1 MTLNLFMLLC
11 EGKSIYWLSISLP
24 KIYFC
29 GWNFEGPILF
39 YFKLNRKNLQ
49 NQTLN
54 AQNIN
59 PKISKTKP

>member
-1 MTLNLFMLLC
+1 MTLNLFMLLS
-11 EGKSIYWLSISLP
+11 EGKSIYWLPISLP

-39 YFKLNRKNLQ
+39 YFIFKLNLKNLK

-54 AQNIN
+54 TQNIN
-59 PKISKTKP
+59 PKPKA